1 MKRNQLIANCICFL
15 SLLKSEKEIMGEN
28 LYISERRT
36 PTTPKVKKE
45 VKGREIGESALEDKK
60 VGLHNYQLIY

>member
-1 MKRNQLIANCICFL
+1 
-15 SLLKSEKEIMGEN
+15 MGEN